1 MRISGNEYAAQIIAP
16 FICKIIGRVP
26 LEFIVFIRIII
37 VYRMVQTDIY
47 TSYNAYVHIYSFFD
61 NPCKS
66 FCTPLAKI
74 TMPPYMVLNIPPLDT
89 FLNSSF
95 SFF

>member
-16 FICKIIGRVP
+16 FICEIIGRVP
-26 LEFIVFIRIII
+26 LKFIVII

-47 TSYNAYVHIYSFFD
+47 TSYNAYVHIYSVFD

-74 TMPPYMVLNIPPLDT
+74 TMPPYMVSNIPPQGT